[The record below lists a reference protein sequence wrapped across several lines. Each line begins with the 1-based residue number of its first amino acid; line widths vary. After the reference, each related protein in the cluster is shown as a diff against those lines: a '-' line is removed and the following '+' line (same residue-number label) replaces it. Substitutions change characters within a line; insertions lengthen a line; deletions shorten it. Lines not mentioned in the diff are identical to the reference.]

1 MRRAVG
7 LVVGTHNDAN
17 NLSIVM
23 TARTLNPDLFIAVRE
38 HHKDNEELF
47 RAVGANIVMHPSTI
61 IADRI
66 RILLVT
72 PLLTEFEQLV
82 RLQDHA
88 WSCELVSRIVALV
101 DHQVPDVW
109 EVAFDDD
116 NAHAICV
123 LTGQGAEVTLGALL
137 RDPRAREGSLPIIP
151 LLLVQGG
158 GQELLPSEDRQVG
171 PGDRLL
177 LCGRPL
183 GRSRL
188 GWTLQTSTP
197 STMSSRAAAP
207 LRGPSGIGSRGG
219 SNRPLVR
226 GDKPCLGGAIE
237 TDVVDGSVTLLA

>member
-23 TARTLNPDLFIAVRE
+23 TARTLNPDLFIVVRE
-38 HHKDNEELF
+38 NHKDNEELF

-66 RILLVT
+66 RVLLVT

-82 RLQDHA
+82 RFQDHA
-88 WSCELVSRIVALV
+88 WSCELVSRILALV

-109 EVAFDDD
+109 EVAFDDE

-123 LTGQGAEVTLGALL
+123 MTGQGAEVTLGTLL
-137 RDPRAREGSLPIIP
+137 RDPRARDHTLPIIP
-151 LLLVQGG
+151 LLLVQGEG
-158 GQELLPSEDRQVG
+158 RELLPPEDRRVG

-177 LCGRPL
+177 LCGRPR

-188 GWTLQTSTP
+188 GWTLQNVHSLNYVLTGA
-197 STMSSRAAAP
+197 SSPEGTLWHWLSGRIKP
-207 LRGPSGIGSRGG
+207 LAGQR
-219 SNRPLVR
+219 V
-226 GDKPCLGGAIE
+226 
-237 TDVVDGSVTLLA
+237 

>member
-1 MRRAVG
+1 M
-7 LVVGTHNDAN
+7 
-17 NLSIVM
+17 
-23 TARTLNPDLFIAVRE
+23 
-38 HHKDNEELF
+38 
-47 RAVGANIVMHPSTI
+47 
-61 IADRI
+61 
-66 RILLVT
+66 
-72 PLLTEFEQLV
+72 
-82 RLQDHA
+82 
-88 WSCELVSRIVALV
+88 ALV

-183 GRSRL
+183 GHSRL
-188 GWTLQTSTP
+188 GWTLQDVHSLNYVLT
-197 STMSSRAAAP
+197 
-207 LRGPSGIGSRGG
+207 GG
-219 SNRPLVR
+219 SSPEGDPLALA
-226 GDKPCLGGAIE
+226 LG
-237 TDVVDGSVTLLA
+237 TDQTGRWPEGISHA